1 MIRGSNFKH
10 NVYFL
15 QETDKGGKSEGGNID
30 FIDDGEGG
38 AGAGGNAPQKKRRA
52 KRAGQPTLALEG
64 IQNEELSALEAH
76 MLRLSRLGKGYYGS
90 ISDCLCIS
98 LLHLDDNCFLGFKV
112 SSSERELGGRLR
124 YMVAAILRTLRDPRT
139 LPVCSSIMIDE
150 YPVWTWLVN

>member
-10 NVYFL
+10 NIYFL

-38 AGAGGNAPQKKRRA
+38 AGAGNAPQKKRRA

-76 MLRLSRLGKGYYGS
+76 MLRLSRLGKGYLVHFRLSMYFIIAFGWQ
-90 ISDCLCIS
+90 L
-98 LLHLDDNCFLGFKV
+98 FLGF
-112 SSSERELGGRLR
+112 
-124 YMVAAILRTLRDPRT
+124 
-139 LPVCSSIMIDE
+139 
-150 YPVWTWLVN
+150 